1 MFRAGLVGRGP
12 KSGLPTLQNLTGDL
26 SQDPIGALRRDLV
39 AALAN
44 FYNGHPDAE
53 RFSMLAE
60 VGRHLTDALEGGD
73 LVAPDPIRLPVAG
86 LLDEIDPRSDVPG
99 VGLVLQA
106 FAAAAPALR
115 WVQTPAYRATLS
127 QHYLDNYGY
136 VRVIGRSGLV
146 ESSVVS
152 AGLGIWGPGLHYP
165 RHEHPAE
172 ETYHVLHGAASF
184 QRGDGPWEP
193 KSVGESVHHE
203 PWERHAQLF
212 GDETCVLLWAWT
224 GEVTVDAQLI
234 HDGE

>member
-1 MFRAGLVGRGP
+1 M
-12 KSGLPTLQNLTGDL
+12 

-60 VGRHLTDALEGGD
+60 VGRHLTDALEGGG
-73 LVAPDPIRLPVAG
+73 LAAPDPIRLPVAG

-106 FAAAAPALR
+106 FAVAAPALR

-193 KSVGESVHHE
+193 KSVGESVHHA
-203 PWERHAQLF
+203 PWERHAPRF

>member
-1 MFRAGLVGRGP
+1 M
-12 KSGLPTLQNLTGDL
+12 
-26 SQDPIGALRRDLV
+26 RRDLV
-39 AALAN
+39 VALAG

-53 RFSMLAE
+53 RFPMLAE
-60 VGRHLTDALEGGD
+60 VGRHLIDALEGGD
-73 LVAPDPIRLPVAG
+73 LAAPDPVRLPVAS
-86 LLDEIDPRSDVPG
+86 LLDEVDLRSEVPG
-99 VGLVLQA
+99 VGPVLRA
-106 FAAAAPALR
+106 FTAAAPILR

-127 QHYLDNYGY
+127 QQYLDNYGY
-136 VRVIGRSGLV
+136 VRIIGRSGLV

-152 AGLGIWGPGLHYP
+152 AGLGIWGAGLHYP

-184 QRGDGPWEP
+184 QRGDGPWES

-234 HDGE
+234 PNGE

>member
-60 VGRHLTDALEGGD
+60 VGRHLTDALEAGG
-73 LVAPDPIRLPVAG
+73 LAAPDPVRLPVAG
-86 LLDEIDPRSDVPG
+86 LLDEIDPRSDGPG
-99 VGLVLQA
+99 GGLVLRA

-184 QRGDGPWEP
+184 QRGDGPWES
-193 KSVGESVHHE
+193 KNVGESVHHE

-224 GEVTVDAQLI
+224 GEVTVDARLI
-234 HDGE
+234 PDGE